1 MSGEK
6 PNLLFLDGN
15 TLTLEDVSRFAH
27 DETITAVISKDAVG
41 RINAS
46 RKIVDDVLASGKVVY
61 GINTGFGAMSS
72 VTIPADMVEQLQIN
86 LVRSHAIGTGD
97 TLDTPTTR
105 AMMLLRA
112 NTLAKGFSG
121 CRLELIQHLLD
132 CVNNG
137 VYPVI
142 PSQGSLG
149 ASGDLAPLA
158 HMTLTLVG
166 EGNAYYRGKKI
177 DSNDALKQAGLT
189 PLTLKAKEGLALLNG
204 TQMMS
209 AIGTLT
215 LLDAEKLVDL
225 ADLAGAATIESVKGS
240 HKPFDDRI
248 ANVRAHK
255 GHQESAKII
264 RQFLAGSKIAESHV
278 NCAKVQDAYSLR
290 CIPQVHGAVRTTL
303 KQVRE
308 VLEVE
313 INAATDNPLVF
324 PNGDIISQGNFH
336 GEPVAIAMDH
346 LSIALSELASISER
360 RIDKLMNP
368 AFSELPAFLTGEET
382 QAGLNSGMMIAH
394 YTAASLVSEN
404 KSLAHPASIDSIP
417 TSNDKEDHVSMGATA
432 ARKAKKILG
441 HSQWVI
447 ATELMCACQG
457 LEFHDTLEPGHGV
470 KTAYDFI
477 RKEVAPLKQ
486 DRFMAP
492 DVDKI
497 LTSIQNDRLH
507 QCIESY
513 L

>member
-1 MSGEK
+1 MSGDTQHTIII
-6 PNLLFLDGN
+6 DGN
-15 TLTLEDVSRFAH
+15 QLTLEDVAYFAKN
-27 DETITAVISKDAVG
+27 TTVKAALSNSAISNITASRQVVENVI
-41 RINAS
+41 
-46 RKIVDDVLASGKVVY
+46 ASGKVVY

-72 VTIPADMVEQLQIN
+72 ITIASDALEELQIN

-97 TLDTPTTR
+97 TLDITTTR

-121 CRLELIQHLLD
+121 CRVELIQHLLD
-132 CVNNG
+132 CVNRG

-158 HMTLTLVG
+158 HMSLTLVG
-166 EGNAYYRGKKI
+166 EGEAIYNGERL
-177 DSNDALKQAGLT
+177 DSVVALKRAGLT
-189 PLTLKAKEGLALLNG
+189 PITLKAKEGLALLNG

-215 LLDAEKLVDL
+215 LLNAEALADL
-225 ADLAGAATIESVKGS
+225 ADLAGAATIEAVKGS
-240 HKPFDDRI
+240 HKPFDERI
-248 ANVRAHK
+248 AEVRAHK
-255 GHQESAKII
+255 GHAESARII

-303 KQVRE
+303 KQVRD
-308 VLEVE
+308 VLAVE
-313 INAATDNPLVF
+313 INSATDNPLVF

-336 GEPVAIAMDH
+336 GEPVAIAMDN
-346 LSIALSELASISER
+346 LSIALAELASISER

-368 AFSELPAFLTGEET
+368 AFSELPAFLTGEER
-382 QAGLNSGMMIAH
+382 QAGLHSGMMIAH

-432 ARKAKKILG
+432 ARKARKILE
-441 HSQWVI
+441 HTQWVI

-457 LEFHDTLEPGHGV
+457 LEFHDTLTPGDGV
-470 KTAYDFI
+470 KTAYSFI
-477 RKEVAPLKQ
+477 RSHVKALGK
-486 DRFMAP
+486 DRYMAP
-492 DVDKI
+492 DVNKI
-497 LTSIQNDRLH
+497 LATIHNGTLHHSIA
-507 QCIESY
+507 SY